1 MAKLSGLIRL
11 KKHELDQYRQAL
23 ANLQEKL
30 AQQQNAKDNMLV
42 QLEQEKNLAS
52 VDMDAARNFNAYL
65 QRSLQRLQEME
76 RAIHDTQQEIQAAR
90 RVIQDAFMEV
100 KKLDITEE
108 NRAQAEK
115 DELNRK
121 ISNELDD
128 IGLVGFMR
136 NHAGETD

>member
-23 ANLQEKL
+23 AALQDKL
-30 AQQQNAKDNMLV
+30 NGHQERKDHLLR

-52 VDMDAARNFNAYL
+52 VDMEAARNFNAYL
-65 QRSLQRLQEME
+65 QSSLAKLQDLE
-76 RAIHDTQQEIQAAR
+76 RAIHDVQQEIQAAR
-90 RVIQDAFMEV
+90 RVIQDAYMEV

-108 NRAQAEK
+108 NRAQAER

-128 IGLVGFMR
+128 IGLTGFMR
-136 NHAGETD
+136 NREDAE

>member
-23 ANLQEKL
+23 AVLQDKL
-30 AQQQNAKDNMLV
+30 NGYQERKDGLLR

-52 VDMDAARNFNAYL
+52 VDMDAARNFNAFL
-65 QRSLQRLQEME
+65 QISLDRLQEME
-76 RAIHDTQQEIQAAR
+76 RDIHLVQQEIQAAR
-90 RVIQDAFMEV
+90 RVIQDAYMEV

-108 NRAQAEK
+108 NRAQAER

-128 IGLVGFMR
+128 IGLTGFMR
-136 NHAGETD
+136 NRESAE

>member
-1 MAKLSGLIRL
+1 MAKLSSLIRL

-23 ANLQEKL
+23 ANLQDKL
-30 AQQQNAKDNMLV
+30 NEYQGRKEGLLR

-52 VDMDAARNFNAYL
+52 VDIDAARNFNAYL
-65 QRSLQRLQEME
+65 QSSLDKLQEME
-76 RAIHDTQQEIQAAR
+76 RDIHKVQQEIQAAR
-90 RVIQDAFMEV
+90 RVVQDAYMEV

-108 NRAQAEK
+108 NRAQAER

-128 IGLVGFMR
+128 IGLTGFMR
-136 NHAGETD
+136 TRESGE